1 MFTRMW
7 YKAVRKSRN
16 IDNASLICSNFSC
29 GILSKDVSFALKR
42 HNSKLTE
49 CLDSIGTSNSYLI
62 SFGAVS
68 GLFKVDAKPQLL
80 IKYV

>member
-1 MFTRMW
+1 MHHLSVQTFP
-7 YKAVRKSRN
+7 A
-16 IDNASLICSNFSC
+16 D
-29 GILSKDVSFALKR
+29 ILSKDVSFAQKR
-42 HNSKLTE
+42 CNSKLTE

-80 IKYV
+80 IKYKVSNTCLKFSCGIL